1 MSNINLRVYGNMIYG
16 IISKNLIEYIEPEIN
31 KDEFNEM
38 FKKGELNLDNLKLK
52 NGKNFP
58 IDFEFILNFFSCEKL
73 RVMIPDENSN
83 LEIYITNVKI
93 SINLVELNYDNLE
106 EVLIS
111 QIKSFTENY
120 INYAVQKVQ
129 NKDNSPS
136 MIEATLQNIILKI
149 INNGFMFKI
158 ENIEISLKFND
169 IILIFSIGSILYNH
183 EKEIKID
190 TINLLLKEKSLSI
203 EIIKNLKFNIQIDN
217 SNDIEKK
224 ENSLKIL
231 IQSFEIKL
239 EKNVLI

>member
-16 IISKNLIEYIEPEIN
+16 LISKYLIEYIEPEIN

-52 NGKNFP
+52 NGKIFP

-136 MIEATLQNIILKI
+136 MIEATLQNYF
-149 INNGFMFKI
+149 NFFNWFY
-158 ENIEISLKFND
+158 SL
-169 IILIFSIGSILYNH
+169 
-183 EKEIKID
+183 
-190 TINLLLKEKSLSI
+190 
-203 EIIKNLKFNIQIDN
+203 
-217 SNDIEKK
+217 
-224 ENSLKIL
+224 
-231 IQSFEIKL
+231 
-239 EKNVLI
+239 